1 MAQLSRT
8 SKLRRDSCHSD
19 LRILIDRLILDYDF
33 TVVCGHRGEEAQNKA
48 WRERNSTKQWP
59 NSRHNSYPSQ
69 AVDLAPYEKS
79 GIDWGKLQ
87 SAYFAGRVMG
97 LAEEL
102 FRQGVMKHRIR
113 PGIDWD
119 QDNDIDDTKFWDA
132 GHFEIIPNE

>member
-48 WRERNSTKQWP
+48 FRENKSTKRWP
-59 NSRHNSYPSQ
+59 DSKHNTYPSL
-69 AVDLAPYEKS
+69 AVDLAPYES
-79 GIDWGKLQ
+79 GGIDWGKTQ

-102 FRQGVMKHRIR
+102 FRQGIMKHRIR
-113 PGIDWD
+113 CGIDWD
-119 QDNDIDDTKFWDA
+119 MDNDIDDTKFWDA
-132 GHFEIIPNE
+132 GHFEIIPNL